1 MEVCI
6 TVVTNKTALSTAEQ
20 ADMVRKTAV
29 PAIPMPNAREP
40 ETRRQNIID
49 LFNQSKVGCDP
60 ILANFGIDIVPSR
73 MTQVNARVIAPPQI
87 EYGQKNVISIRDGK
101 WDNLNKKFYETPQL
115 SPNTF
120 KWAFINSGSKTSDQD
135 ANKIIDALK
144 YGSNLHNL
152 SMGEPSYVD
161 YIEIMRNKTAFEKLF
176 SNSSYDLIVFIL
188 PGVNSSEAYSE
199 KIFFLLKS
207 ILKDFKIGPWADWAK
222 ISYHSLTLQ
231 SVSD

>member
-1 MEVCI
+1 MEVWK

-20 ADMVRKTAV
+20 AGMVRKTAV
-29 PAIPMPNAREP
+29 PAILMPNAREP
-40 ETRRQNIID
+40 ETRRQNITD

-73 MTQVNARVIAPPQI
+73 MTQVNAHVIAPPQI

-101 WDNLNKKFYETPQL
+101 WDNAKKTFYETPQL

-120 KWAFINSGSKTSDQD
+120 KWAFINSGFKTSDQD
-135 ANKIIDALK
+135 AKKIIDALM

-152 SMGEPSYVD
+152 RMGDPWFKD
-161 YIEIMRNKTAFEKLF
+161 KMDIIRNRPAFEKLF

-188 PGVNSSEAYSE
+188 PGANSSDAYSE
-199 KIFFLLKS
+199 NCVF
-207 ILKDFKIGPWADWAK
+207 
-222 ISYHSLTLQ
+222 SL
-231 SVSD
+231 